1 MPKYQAFIRPT
12 QRSFQ
17 KFGPPRSARSMPR
30 GVWRKSRS
38 SMRPTSPKAHHARG
52 QPQKNKSKA
61 KKKPKTELK
70 KTKPTHQKN
79 IKNGLK
85 NGLSEYTEEERF
97 NRGY

>member
-1 MPKYQAFIRPT
+1 MPKYQAFIRQT

-38 SMRPTSPKAHHARG
+38 SMRPTSPKAHHVRG
-52 QPQKNKSKA
+52 QPQKTKSKA

-70 KTKPTHQKN
+70 KRSQHTKRTSKT
-79 IKNGLK
+79 G
-85 NGLSEYTEEERF
+85 
-97 NRGY
+97 

>member
-1 MPKYQAFIRPT
+1 MPHYQAFSHST

-30 GVWRKSRS
+30 GVWRKSRL

-52 QPQKNKSKA
+52 QPQKTKSKA
-61 KKKPKTELK
+61 KKKAQNGAK

-85 NGLSEYTEEERF
+85 KRVERID
-97 NRGY
+97 RGREI

>member
-1 MPKYQAFIRPT
+1 MPYYQAFSRTT
-12 QRSFQ
+12 QRTFQ

-52 QPQKNKSKA
+52 PTAKNQEQSQKKA
-61 KKKPKTELK
+61 QNRAK
-70 KTKPTHQKN
+70 KTKPIHQKN

-85 NGLSEYTEEERF
+85 KRVERTYGG
-97 NRGY
+97 REI

>member
-1 MPKYQAFIRPT
+1 MPEYQAFIRQI

-30 GVWRKSRS
+30 GVWRKSRL

-52 QPQKNKSKA
+52 QLQKTKSKA
-61 KKKPKTELK
+61 KKKQNKAK
-70 KTKPTHQKN
+70 KTRPTHQKN

-85 NGLSEYTEEERF
+85 KRVERIYGG
-97 NRGY
+97 REI